1 MKGYTMTEE
10 MFDEF
15 LDECYPVYKLGDNTF
30 HPSQIFKGCDPIG
43 YRIAF
48 NDFEN
53 NAEED

>member
-1 MKGYTMTEE
+1 MTEE